1 MNKRG
6 HGCQINI
13 GQEDN
18 VRRLLL
24 EKPIVSPDDDFFGI
38 MPYTDLLIDAIEQGA
53 TFIAIDGVHGS
64 GKSSLVNM
72 LTNRYGSRD
81 NSVGITFLDIKNEV
95 GGELQSEKDLE
106 SAYNRI
112 FVSQVADRLCHDPY
126 KTERLFYR
134 EVTSYSVLHP
144 IRNRFWSLVVDFL
157 LSLATASFLF
167 ATILGSSLFKG
178 VPLLAEISNFLG
190 QFVPILASILLAL
203 VLVKGFGI
211 YKPKHQEQSPM
222 LNIDR
227 CRLIYRK
234 IIYSYAGGRR
244 AFSQTLSR
252 KTRNRKEKLFII
264 IDELD
269 RVSPETQASIIKLLY
284 NEYRPLQFEHV
295 TPVFIFMIDT
305 KRLDEG
311 LNRANHR
318 DDIKRGEDEGDKD
331 NQNLVPKGL
340 EVSSNK
346 LFDYILPVSNNQQ
359 FILRHALNKL
369 IERSATLTDIFGKD
383 NDYAEYFKGL
393 LCREYR
399 SLRELKH
406 ILNKIITKYEY
417 LRRNEVN
424 PRCELLIATVV
435 LCDKLGDKEASDAIS
450 STLSRQN
457 RSGDSPDDEEK
468 CSLIKEFYHLDFIK
482 PDYYI
487 YIYNFV
493 DKDDL
498 LTVGE
503 NRIYEILYR
512 PKQEITTADI
522 SEAIELVNQENENRF
537 QKIYDEI
544 FSGLS
549 EDLKVIFL
557 GSEPFF
563 DFLYKNNAPSVEKLL
578 KNLYKN
584 PFFMQICVNLKVFN
598 IGDRANM
605 ILEFIKSAFFFSVDG
620 TEEQLSACKR
630 ELNVL
635 LQNTGDYA
643 LEFSLQEF
651 FSKVIIDDE
660 IFELLRSTKVNG
672 ATLLFILLERGDI
685 ECKQVI
691 DRIDAKIIDEIL
703 APSNAPI
710 AQHLLAK
717 LIQEERLQPQATVRL
732 ISTSPDRYGNFE
744 GICKK
749 IDGEVILTLDIL
761 QKILKKY
768 GYNPM
773 LDEHIIHNLNESPRE
788 TTNLLKDNRFEISQ
802 RITDCLAAL
811 PGHFPFN
818 SYYEKIFIKAQH
830 FELYIWSKVLRTERF
845 ELEKRFQDNPSY
857 TEAMMLV
864 YGGLKD
870 ERFSI
875 TDDTKKFLFQNF
887 DWAEIAQGDNYRK
900 IFAVIPKEPADVSN
914 LFGLLTNIG
923 RQETFCSSAASQ
935 HAAPLWFLKH
945 LRAYADEQQVSS
957 TCKANLSKRINRLKV
972 ENETK

>member
-1 MNKRG
+1 MRGGADEEVPGDNEKMNKKS
-6 HGCQINI
+6 HGCQIDI
-13 GQEDN
+13 EQEDN

-24 EKPIVSPDDDFFGI
+24 EKPIVIPDDDFFGI
-38 MPYTDLLIDAIEQGA
+38 MPYTDLLMDAIKQGA
-53 TFIAIDGVHGS
+53 TFIAIDGAHGS

-72 LTNRYGSRD
+72 LTSRYGNQD
-81 NSVGITFLDIKNEV
+81 NSVDITFLDIKNEV
-95 GGELQSEKDLE
+95 GGELQNEKNLE

-144 IRNRFWSLVVDFL
+144 IRNRFWALVVDFL
-157 LSLATASFLF
+157 LSLASASFLF

-178 VPLLAEISNFLG
+178 VPLLAKISDFLG
-190 QFVPILASILLAL
+190 QFVPILASILLVL

-222 LNIDR
+222 LNIDK

-234 IIYSYAGGRR
+234 IICSYAGGRR

-284 NEYRPLQFEHV
+284 NEYRPLRFEHV

-311 LNRANHR
+311 LNGTNHR
-318 DDIKRGEDEGDKD
+318 DEDEDDKD
-331 NQNLVPKGL
+331 NQNLTPKGL

-359 FILRHALNKL
+359 FILRHALNRL
-369 IERSATLTDIFGKD
+369 IEKSATLTDIFGKD

-417 LRRNEVN
+417 LRRNEVD

-435 LCDKLGDKEASDAIS
+435 LCDKLGDKEANDAIS

-457 RSGDSPDDEEK
+457 RSGDSPDDKEK

-512 PKQEITTADI
+512 PKQEITAADV
-522 SEAIELVNQENENRF
+522 SEAIRLVNQENENRF

-563 DFLYKNNAPSVEKLL
+563 DFLYKNDVSSVEKLL

-605 ILEFIKSAFFFSVDG
+605 ILEFINSAFLFSTDG
-620 TEEQLSACKR
+620 TEEQLSVCKR

-635 LQNTGDYA
+635 FQNTGDYA
-643 LEFSLQEF
+643 LKFSLQEF

-685 ECKQVI
+685 GCKQVI
-691 DRIDAKIIDEIL
+691 DRIDAEIIDEIL

-717 LIQEERLQPQATVRL
+717 LIQEEKLQPQAAVRL
-732 ISTSPDRYGNFE
+732 ISTSPDRYENFE

-749 IDGEVILTLDIL
+749 IDGEVILALDTL
-761 QKILKKY
+761 QK
-768 GYNPM
+768 N
-773 LDEHIIHNLNESPRE
+773 
-788 TTNLLKDNRFEISQ
+788 SQ
-802 RITDCLAAL
+802 KIRI
-811 PGHFPFN
+811 
-818 SYYEKIFIKAQH
+818 
-830 FELYIWSKVLRTERF
+830 
-845 ELEKRFQDNPSY
+845 
-857 TEAMMLV
+857 
-864 YGGLKD
+864 
-870 ERFSI
+870 
-875 TDDTKKFLFQNF
+875 
-887 DWAEIAQGDNYRK
+887 
-900 IFAVIPKEPADVSN
+900 
-914 LFGLLTNIG
+914 
-923 RQETFCSSAASQ
+923 
-935 HAAPLWFLKH
+935 
-945 LRAYADEQQVSS
+945 
-957 TCKANLSKRINRLKV
+957 
-972 ENETK
+972 